1 MTSILAIA
9 EGVAGIAI
17 PAVGLVYTYTANRR
31 AQYDRVLA
39 MTDQSCTP
47 PVSADRHVAGIAF
60 EPTSKHASGKAVKL
74 SEPEIKA
81 VFNVLW
87 YFGRADALYVSL
99 RPLVWPDHITR
110 AQRLL
115 LDSLSAAVETWAG
128 YLRYSWVDEQG
139 REIDATDAI
148 VGLQHLASEHARLIA
163 QLKERDDVPTS
174 GELSVGGC
182 ESPASG
188 PVGLQELQ
196 CGPQSW

>member
-9 EGVAGIAI
+9 EGVASIAI

-47 PVSADRHVAGIAF
+47 PVSDDRHVAGTAF
-60 EPTSKHASGKAVKL
+60 EPTSKHAPGKTVKL
-74 SEPEIKA
+74 SETEIKA

-99 RPLVWPDHITR
+99 RPPVWPDHITR

-115 LDSLSAAVETWAG
+115 LDSLAAAVEIWAG
-128 YLRYSWVDEQG
+128 YLRYSWVDGHG
-139 REIDATDAI
+139 REIDATDATP
-148 VGLQHLASEHARLIA
+148 GLQHLTSERARLIA
-163 QLKERDDVPTS
+163 RLKERDNLPTS
-174 GELSVGGC
+174 GKLSIGGSKPQRPR
-182 ESPASG
+182 SPG
-188 PVGLQELQ
+188 PPG
-196 CGPQSW
+196 